1 MDKKGFIALGPEAK
15 LKKESWRNLTH
26 LVGKLD
32 RFKVTRNNAFSY
44 EMVQLR
50 KRVVYVLHLVKGKPD
65 ASLEMKKNILKL
77 LG

>member
-1 MDKKGFIALGPEAK
+1 MDEKSFIALGLEAK
-15 LKKESWRNLTH
+15 LKKESWRNLTL
-26 LVGKLD
+26 LVGNLG
-32 RFKVTRNNAFSY
+32 RFKVMRNNFFSY

>member
-1 MDKKGFIALGPEAK
+1 MDKKGFIALGLAAK
-15 LKKESWRNLTH
+15 LKKESWRNLT
-26 LVGKLD
+26 LD

-50 KRVVYVLHLVKGKPD
+50 KRVVYVLHWVKGKPD
-65 ASLEMKKNILKL
+65 ASLKMKKNILKL

>member
-15 LKKESWRNLTH
+15 LKKESWRNLT
-26 LVGKLD
+26 LTVGNLD
-32 RFKVTRNNAFSY
+32 RFKVTRNSAFSY

-50 KRVVYVLHLVKGKPD
+50 KGIVYVLHWVKGKPD
-65 ASLEMKKNILKL
+65 ASLEMKNNILKL